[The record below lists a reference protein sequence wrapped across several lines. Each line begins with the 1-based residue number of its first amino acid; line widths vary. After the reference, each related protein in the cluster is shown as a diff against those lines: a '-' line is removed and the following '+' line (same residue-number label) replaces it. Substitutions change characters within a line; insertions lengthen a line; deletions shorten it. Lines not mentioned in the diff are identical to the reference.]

1 MKVLVEEKEIV
12 SFLSSLILGR
22 ISQDEINSINEIQFD
37 QPEFE
42 NWKLWALERVESG
55 KIDKF
60 RGKIKDK
67 LQAAVKQD
75 LTNYLNAC
83 VNTVKK
89 LRNKKV
95 LAIKKNLDQILD
107 KLGKEKVLEL
117 YRTSNHWGYLKVVGS
132 QINHNNIL
140 INTSKDIKV
149 EEDCLFRNM
158 SGNEELLLTKMDLRY
173 PFWFIDT
180 GYTNFLNGKKKIW
193 HRLTRNHLHHINKF
207 EAPVDRLNVFE
218 SFPMQWR
225 DSGGKILIIEPGI
238 FSANTFKIDISQWKK
253 DIERELR
260 QHTDK
265 PIIFREKQPKKI
277 RKNLYRELLD
287 DDYYCVI
294 NINSNA
300 AIESLWAGVPVITL
314 GQHISNS
321 VTRNK
326 ISEINNLYRP
336 HLANWLCMLSY
347 SQFTGEEIANGTAIE
362 IVRKYHV

>member
-1 MKVLVEEKEIV
+1 MKVVVEEKEIV
-12 SFLSSLILGR
+12 SFLSSLILGKL
-22 ISQDEINSINEIQFD
+22 SQDEINLITKLQFD

-42 NWKLWALERVESG
+42 NWKLWALERTESG

-67 LQAAVKQD
+67 LLTAIKQD
-75 LTNYLNAC
+75 LTNYLDTGVDAI
-83 VNTVKK
+83 KK
-89 LRNKKV
+89 SRNKKV
-95 LAIKKNLDQILD
+95 SAIRKNLDQILD

-117 YRTSNHWGYLKVVGS
+117 YRTSDHWGYLKAVGS
-132 QINHNNIL
+132 QINNSNIL
-140 INTSKDIKV
+140 ITDSTSIEP

-158 SGNEELLLTKMDLRY
+158 SGNETLLLTKMNLGY

-193 HRLTRNHLHHINKF
+193 HRLTRNHLHHIKEF
-207 EAPVDRLNVFE
+207 EAPVDRLNIFE
-218 SFPMQWR
+218 SFPLQWR
-225 DSGGKILIIEPGI
+225 NSGEKILVIEPGI
-238 FSANTFKIDISQWKK
+238 FSANTFKIDIAQWKK
-253 DIERELR
+253 DIEREIR
-260 QHTDK
+260 QYTDK
-265 PIIFREKQPKKI
+265 PIIFREKQPKKT

-287 DDYYCVI
+287 DDYHCVI

-314 GQHISNS
+314 SQHISNC

-326 ISEINNLYRP
+326 ISDIDNLYRP

-347 SQFTGEEIANGTAIE
+347 SQFTGEEIANGTAIS